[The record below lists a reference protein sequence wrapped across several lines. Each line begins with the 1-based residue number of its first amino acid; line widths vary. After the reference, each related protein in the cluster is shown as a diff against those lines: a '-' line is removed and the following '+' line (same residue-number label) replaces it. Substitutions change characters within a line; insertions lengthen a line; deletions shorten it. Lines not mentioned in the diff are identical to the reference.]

1 MSNVR
6 CWNCGMD
13 FEVLSSA
20 RNKMSLAP
28 QHIAQLLLDN
38 MFDGERGGRVDMNVD
53 ALVNEVS
60 GIVGE
65 HLHELEL

>member
-28 QHIAQLLLDN
+28 HIAQVLLDN
-38 MFDGERGGRVDMNVD
+38 MFDGERGGRVDISVD
-53 ALVNEVS
+53 ALVDQVSNILAEYANE
-60 GIVGE
+60 
-65 HLHELEL
+65 